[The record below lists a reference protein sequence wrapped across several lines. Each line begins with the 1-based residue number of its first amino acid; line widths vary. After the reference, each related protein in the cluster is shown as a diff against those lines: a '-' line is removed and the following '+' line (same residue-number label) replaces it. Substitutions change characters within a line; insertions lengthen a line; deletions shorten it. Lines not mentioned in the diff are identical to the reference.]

1 MTRLPLLDRDMM
13 LQLIT
18 ADVSPAA
25 LEKPAGTGD
34 VARTIER
41 LFGPEP
47 ALSPEDLRLP
57 PAARLRQ
64 VYAALIDSD
73 RFRAACGRISAS
85 YAW

>member
-1 MTRLPLLDRDMM
+1 MTRLPLLDRGAV
-13 LQLIT
+13 LELIT
-18 ADVSPAA
+18 ADIAPAA
-25 LEKPAGTGD
+25 LEQPASAGD
-34 VARTIER
+34 IARAVER
-41 LFGPEP
+41 VFGPES
-47 ALSPEDLRLP
+47 ALSTEDLSLP